1 MTLTEPAVVR
11 RGQVWQSNDPRETPG
26 RRVRVWAVDTRY
38 AYVRGQSKDGGWQ
51 GRASR
56 LLLTAF
62 KTSPARTGYRL
73 VADSGDPLTE
83 DGAR

>member
-1 MTLTEPAVVR
+1 MTATVR
-11 RGQVWQSNDPRETPG
+11 RGQVWQDNDPRSKPG
-26 RRVRVWAVDTRY
+26 RTILVLSTDERY
-38 AYVRGQSKDGGWQ
+38 AYVKGRDGRGGFN

-62 KTSPARTGYRL
+62 KASPARTGYRL
-73 VADSGDPLTE
+73 VSDNGAPITE